1 MIVLITG
8 CRSGFGQ
15 HIALRAARAGHTV
28 YAGLRDLRT
37 ADGLVAAAA
46 GLPVHPIA
54 LDVCVDAD
62 RKAAV
67 AHILAKHG
75 RIDALI
81 NNAGVALGGPLE
93 DLDEDELRHLFEVN
107 FFGLWA
113 LTNLVLPGMR
123 AQGSGIIENMSSIS
137 GRMALPGLGAYA
149 ASKHALEGMTE
160 ALRVEVA
167 PFGVRVVLIEPGPYK
182 TDILGR
188 NRTLGRRATSPDS
201 PYADLSR
208 RAEALF
214 TKVSQTAED
223 PEEVAAR
230 CVDLLTEA
238 APALRHPMGK
248 SARARILA
256 RWALPAAAFEGVMK
270 LALSRAG

>member
-1 MIVLITG
+1 MIVLVTG

-28 YAGLRDLRT
+28 YAGLRDLGT
-37 ADGLVAAAA
+37 AGPLVEAA
-46 GLPVHPIA
+46 GDLPVHPIA
-54 LDVCVDAD
+54 LDVTSDAD
-62 RKAAV
+62 RRAAV
-67 AHILAKHG
+67 AQILAAHG

-107 FFGLWA
+107 VFGLWA

-123 AQGSGIIENMSSIS
+123 TQGSGMIQNMSSIS

-149 ASKHALEGMTE
+149 ASKHAVEGMSE
-160 ALRVEVA
+160 ALRVELA
-167 PFGVRVVLIEPGPYK
+167 PFNIRVVLIEPGPYK

-188 NRTLGRRATSPDS
+188 NRTLGRRASRPDS

-223 PEEVAAR
+223 PADVAER
-230 CVDLLTEA
+230 CVALLA
-238 APALRHPMGK
+238 DASPALRHPMGK
-248 SARARILA
+248 SAKARILA
-256 RWALPAAAFEGVMK
+256 RWALPAVAFEGVMK